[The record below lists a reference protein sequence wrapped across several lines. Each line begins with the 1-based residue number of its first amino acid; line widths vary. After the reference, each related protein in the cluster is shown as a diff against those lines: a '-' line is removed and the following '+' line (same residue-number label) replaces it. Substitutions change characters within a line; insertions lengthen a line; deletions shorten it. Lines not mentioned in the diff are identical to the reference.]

1 MHWHYIW
8 HTSSSFYFT
17 DNQLCLYN
25 FSGAYHS
32 PYFINKLLEFEG
44 GRYVFETI
52 SSSISFYQD
61 RSDIVTSSLLP
72 LPDPHLRRKKKKAK
86 RVDFGFRGGS
96 GWMHSLRIVTEKK
109 LGRRRGCRRHKTIDR
124 KDGEWLVG
132 GTANKSSWNSGCRKP
147 VMFSIQCAKE
157 EMEFSGIS
165 WVEFFLF
172 FVLAFLFFYI
182 V

>member
-1 MHWHYIW
+1 M
-8 HTSSSFYFT
+8 
-17 DNQLCLYN
+17 
-25 FSGAYHS
+25 FSKPFLLAYHFTKIDRIS
-32 PYFINKLLEFEG
+32 WRHRCSRCQIRISG
-44 GRYVFETI
+44 G
-52 SSSISFYQD
+52 
-61 RSDIVTSSLLP
+61 
-72 LPDPHLRRKKKKAK
+72 KKKRKK

-157 EMEFSGIS
+157 EIEFSGIS

-172 FVLAFLFFYI
+172 FFFFSLSFLLYCLRIHFIKFLCIYFS
-182 V
+182 